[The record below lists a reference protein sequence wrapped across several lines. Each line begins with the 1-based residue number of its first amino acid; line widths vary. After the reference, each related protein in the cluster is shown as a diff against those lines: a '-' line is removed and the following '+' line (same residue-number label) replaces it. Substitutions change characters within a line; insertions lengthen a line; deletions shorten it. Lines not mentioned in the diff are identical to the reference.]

1 MSQRLAADR
10 RLAWLVVLAGGMLV
24 LAVQVAGPA
33 GVPLYD
39 GVVVQEPYRYLH
51 PVGDQVGSP
60 TSFASEPAVT
70 GAESPLFVAATTESP
85 PQAQLIAQKGALQ
98 LTPGATALHVSITP
112 VEAPPAPIGGEI
124 AGNVYRV
131 SVTDQSGTPL
141 PIRTCE
147 GCISLVMRAPDGI
160 TDAALQ
166 RYSGGAWAPVETIH
180 AGMVGLYQ
188 VNPTALG
195 DYAVIAAAE
204 PDGGTG
210 GTDPLL
216 IVGVVAVVLLVAGG
230 AFLLFGVKPGS
241 SAPPPAGGGVRRVPS
256 KRRTPPKAAPR
267 PRTPHTP
274 PTGRSNQ

>member
-1 MSQRLAADR
+1 VRRTGLAADHR
-10 RLAWLVVLAGGMLV
+10 PAWLLVLAGAA
-24 LAVQVAGPA
+24 LALAIQVVIPG

-51 PVGDQVGSP
+51 PVGDQAGSP
-60 TSFASEPAVT
+60 TSFTSGPPVT

-98 LTPGATALHVSITP
+98 LTPGATALRVSITP
-112 VEAPPAPIGGEI
+112 IDAPPAPIGGAI

-160 TDAALQ
+160 GDADLQ
-166 RYSGGAWAPVETIH
+166 RYSDDAWTEVDTIH

-188 VNPTALG
+188 VNPKVLG
-195 DYAVIAAAE
+195 DYAVIAATE
-204 PDGGTG
+204 VEGGIDT
-210 GTDPLL
+210 LL
-216 IVGVVAVVLLVAGG
+216 IVVVVAVVLLVAGG
-230 AFLLFGVKPGS
+230 VFLLFGVRQSP
-241 SAPPPAGGGVRRVPS
+241 APPPSGGGPRRVPS

-267 PRTPHTP
+267 PKAPSTP
-274 PTGRSNQ
+274 PTGRSN